1 MKKIILVDDHVI
13 IRNGLKELIEKL
25 GPYTVIAQYDNG
37 RDFVNTFPLR
47 DLPDLIIMDISMP
60 EMDGDEVVEV
70 MNIRGMKCPVLILTL
85 NHDENKLVRLF
96 RQGVRGYLQKNCT
109 AAMMKQALE
118 EIFMRG
124 YFHNEHMSLAL
135 TVKENTQGQTDTGM
149 IMERLS
155 EREKEFIKLACDEH
169 EYTYREIAELM
180 SVQHR
185 TVDGYRQ
192 SIFEKFGIKSKA
204 GLVLFAL
211 KHKLIENLT

>member
-25 GPYTVIAQYDNG
+25 GSYTIVAQYDNG

-47 DLPDLIIMDISMP
+47 DQPDLIIMDISMP

-85 NHDENKLVRLF
+85 SHDENKLAKLF

-118 EIFMRG
+118 EIFKRG
-124 YFHNEHMSLAL
+124 YFHNEDMSLGL
-135 TVKENTQGQTDTGM
+135 TAKQNTNGPLDTTT
-149 IMERLS
+149 IKERLS
-155 EREKEFIKLACDEH
+155 EREKDFIKLACDEN

-211 KHKLIENLT
+211 KHKLIENLP